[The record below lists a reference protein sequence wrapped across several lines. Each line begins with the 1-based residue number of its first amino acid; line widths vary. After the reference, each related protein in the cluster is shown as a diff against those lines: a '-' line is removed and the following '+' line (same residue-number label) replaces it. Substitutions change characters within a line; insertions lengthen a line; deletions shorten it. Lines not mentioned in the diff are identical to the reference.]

1 MKQELTIPAMKEIF
15 EFHYYLSNRRSKTY
29 LSSAIN
35 IVGKSRLLVFQQN
48 IVILNFGCEKSFLCR
63 YFVLSGSVPIDCGCE
78 RSHEPH
84 IMTGAQRLARAGAR
98 TTTVAYERCLRV
110 WQDAQAC

>member
-48 IVILNFGCEKSFLCR
+48 IVILNFGCEKSFLDIS
-63 YFVLSGSVPIDCGCE
+63 YFPAVSRLIVAV
-78 RSHEPH
+78 R
-84 IMTGAQRLARAGAR
+84 GAMNRIS
-98 TTTVAYERCLRV
+98 
-110 WQDAQAC
+110 